1 MKNLKVLLVF
11 ASILFAANPPS
22 ANALQKPRRST
33 GAISRQTRARQL
45 GDVEQFKAAFQ
56 TDAGK
61 VRLVALVSPT

>member
-1 MKNLKVLLVF
+1 MKNLKVLVVF
-11 ASILFAANPPS
+11 ASILFAVNLPS
-22 ANALQKPRRST
+22 ANASQKHRRST
-33 GAISRQTRARQL
+33 GAVSRQTRAPRL

>member
-11 ASILFAANPPS
+11 AFIIFAVNLAP
-22 ANALQKPRRST
+22 ANAAQKHRRSS
-33 GAISRQTRARQL
+33 GAVSRQTRAPQL